1 MPRKI
6 NNSDMEDVQVPVI
19 ILKPKK
25 NMAKFCTKTSALFIF
40 CCYNVYLFHLA
51 NKSMIAHNKLLIFFH
66 VTIFVTNIYYVV
78 HIQGD

>member
-1 MPRKI
+1 
-6 NNSDMEDVQVPVI
+6 MEDVQVPII

-25 NMAKFCTKTSALFIF
+25 NKNMATFCTKTSALFIF

-51 NKSMIAHNKLLIFFH
+51 NKSMIAYNILFIFFH
-66 VTIFVTNIYYVV
+66 ITVFETNMYYVV